1 MKKNQNDHTR
11 SKSRKLVQCGVECIW
26 LRNGLRVLVR
36 PQSIGVR
43 WLHRRREVPNLEF
56 FATNTA
62 FQIRSPSF
70 FVRCRIPNWVR
81 VQIGVSSLISLPKWA
96 QLHNL
101 SADEKFCSIFM
112 SNWSSSPNF
121 GPKLVLLLQ
130 TMRISSSHLPL
141 LCHHHHQVMFQV
153 LIENNELK
161 PLVLDYIQ

>member
-1 MKKNQNDHTR
+1 MRRRMYLVKERPESTGTSTVYWSTLTTQETR
-11 SKSRKLVQCGVECIW
+11 STQFGVFCY
-26 LRNGLRVLVR
+26 
-36 PQSIGVR
+36 QYSF
-43 WLHRRREVPNLEF
+43 PNQVTLL
-56 FATNTA
+56 
-62 FQIRSPSF
+62 
-70 FVRCRIPNWVR
+70 FVRCRISNWVR
-81 VQIGVSSLISLPKWA
+81 VQIGVSTLISLPKWA

>member
-1 MKKNQNDHTR
+1 M
-11 SKSRKLVQCGVECIW
+11 
-26 LRNGLRVLVR
+26 
-36 PQSIGVR
+36 
-43 WLHRRREVPNLEF
+43 HRRREVTNLEF

-62 FQIRSPSF
+62 FQIRSSSF

-112 SNWSSSPNF
+112 SNWSSSHNF

-161 PLVLDYIQ
+161 PLVLPYFTEFCTHQMFTDGCRNPTKCSSKIS